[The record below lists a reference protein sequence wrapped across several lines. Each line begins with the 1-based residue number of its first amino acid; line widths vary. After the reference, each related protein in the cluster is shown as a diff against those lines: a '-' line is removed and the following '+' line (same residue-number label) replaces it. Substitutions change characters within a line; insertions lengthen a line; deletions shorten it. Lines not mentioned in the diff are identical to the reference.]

1 MKIRYTIKI
10 KDEHNAP
17 EFKKGMGKGVV
28 AIQDCVYKTIESD
41 EDFKS
46 TSFQR
51 HIFEFSKELLEQ
63 WFEVV
68 PEIIDVKKERKE
80 KLKEIEEK
88 YNDFVI

>member
-28 AIQDCVYKTIESD
+28 AIQDCDYKTIETEEQLKD
-41 EDFKS
+41 L
-46 TSFQR
+46 SFQ
-51 HIFEFSKELLEQ
+51 HHVIQFSRELLEQ

-68 PEIIDVKKERKE
+68 PEVITIKKERKE
-80 KLKEIEEK
+80 KLEQLKEE